1 MGYAEAG
8 EQPSDTVEAVDI
20 PPGGT
25 GRSGNRRPTLVIAGS
40 EQRSLKQVAIFA
52 SLSREARQRL
62 EARCHWRS
70 YRPGKEVVP
79 FRGSATDVYF
89 LISGRARVIIHTSS
103 GKDVT
108 FRSLAPGDIFG
119 EFAAIDGAPRS
130 ASIEVL
136 EPSLVASLAS
146 WDFRNVIA
154 DEPGVAAALLQH
166 LTGELRRLTERI
178 FEFSTLA
185 VRNRIQAELLRLAG
199 GYAPPR
205 AEAVIRPLPTH
216 SEIASRI
223 STHRE
228 AVSREL
234 SRLSQIGLVARQGSD
249 LVIKDLARLAKMVKE
264 ATGE

>member
-1 MGYAEAG
+1 MTAG
-8 EQPSDTVEAVDI
+8 NEE
-20 PPGGT
+20 
-25 GRSGNRRPTLVIAGS
+25 
-40 EQRSLKQVAIFA
+40 RSLKQVAIFA
-52 SLSREARQRL
+52 NLNRETRQRL
-62 EARCHWRS
+62 EMRCRWRT

-89 LISGRARVIIHTSS
+89 LISGRARVIIHTPA

-119 EFAAIDGAPRS
+119 EFAAIDGKPRS

-136 EPSLVASLAS
+136 EPSLVASMAS
-146 WDFRNVIA
+146 WDFRIVIS
-154 DEPGVAAALLQH
+154 DEPDVAMALSRH
-166 LTGELRRLTERI
+166 LIGEIRRLTARI

-185 VRNRIQAELLRLAG
+185 VRNRIHAELLRLVG
-199 GYAPPR
+199 GHSPAR
-205 AEAVIRPLPTH
+205 EEAVIRPLPTH

-249 LVIKDLARLAKMVKE
+249 LVIKDVTRLAQMVQE
-264 ATGE
+264 AAGE